1 MRIAISGLVVSLGSL
16 GSLGCPPAVTSS
28 TSTTAPLIEG
38 DYAITVDGAPL
49 AYHVHGRGPV
59 CIVHPGGPGLEWSY
73 LRMPEVERVMTL
85 VYLEPPGTGASPP
98 LASPKDY
105 TLARYARLLDGAAA
119 AFGLPRAC
127 VLGHSHGGFVAVTWA
142 AMYPDHVAGLVLYD
156 TAARVDAETRKEQ
169 EAGAAAYANE
179 PWFAAAIAALE
190 RSGKV
195 ATDTEADAVFQGA
208 APLLFADWTHRQ
220 VELAPWLA
228 TVHAF
233 ASPMRG
239 AADHQAPWDARA
251 KLNLVHAPALV
262 IAGAKDWLTPPPRAD
277 ELVHAIAGAQLG
289 VLANSGH
296 MGHVEEPAA
305 FAAAI
310 ADFARKLSLR

>member
-1 MRIAISGLVVSLGSL
+1 LVVRIAILGLVLPL
-16 GSLGCPPAVTSS
+16 GSLGCPPPAVTSP

-73 LRMPEVERVMTL
+73 LRMPDVERALTL

-105 TLARYARLLDGAAA
+105 TLARYAQLLDGAVVAL
-119 AFGLPRAC
+119 GLPRAC
-127 VLGHSHGGFVAVTWA
+127 VFGHSHGGMVAVTWA
-142 AMYPDHVAGLVLYD
+142 AAYPTHVGGLVLYD

-169 EAGAAAYANE
+169 EAGAAAYVKE
-179 PWFAAAIAALE
+179 PWFAAATAASA

-195 ATDTEADAVFQGA
+195 TTDAEADAVFRDE
-208 APLLFADWTHRQ
+208 APFLFADWTHRQ
-220 VELAPWLA
+220 VELTPWIA
-228 TVHAF
+228 TARAF
-233 ASPMRG
+233 ASPVRG
-239 AADHQAPWDARA
+239 AAENQAPWDARV
-251 KLNLVHAPALV
+251 KLGAVHAPALV
-262 IAGAKDWLTPPPRAD
+262 IVGAKDWITPPPRAD
-277 ELVHAIAGAQLG
+277 ELVHAIAGAQLT

-310 ADFARKLSLR
+310 AEFARKL

>member
-1 MRIAISGLVVSLGSL
+1 MVRIAILGLLLSL
-16 GSLGCPPAVTSS
+16 GSLGCPPAVTSP
-28 TSTTAPLIEG
+28 TSTTAPLVEG

-73 LRMPEVERVMTL
+73 LRMPEVERVLTL

-105 TLARYARLLDGAAA
+105 TLARYAQLLDGAIAA
-119 AFGLPRAC
+119 LGLPRAC

-142 AMYPDHVAGLVLYD
+142 AMYPSHVGGLILYD
-156 TAARVDAETRKEQ
+156 TAARADAETRKAQ
-169 EAGAAAYANE
+169 EAGAAAYAKE

-190 RSGKV
+190 RDGKV
-195 ATDTEADAVFQGA
+195 ATDADADAVVGDA

-220 VELAPWLA
+220 AELAPWVA
-228 TVHAF
+228 TLHAF
-233 ASPMRG
+233 ASPMR
-239 AADHQAPWDARA
+239 AAAEHREPWDARA
-251 KLNLVHAPALV
+251 KLGAVHAPALV
-262 IAGAKDWLTPPPRAD
+262 IVGAKDWSTPPARAD
-277 ELVHAIAGAQLG
+277 ELVHAIPGAQLT
-289 VLANSGH
+289 VLPNSGH
-296 MGHVEEPAA
+296 LGHVEEPAA

-310 ADFARKLSLR
+310 AELARKL